1 MSREIVVVEDDPG
14 MRDALRKLLA
24 AAGLHAAAFA
34 SPEELLASGAAA
46 DAGCLIFDVRLP
58 QASGPELY
66 RRLKRMGI
74 HPPVIF
80 MTAFDDPAPRADAE
94 RLGAAGYLVKPF
106 GGRELVDAVVAALG
120 GSCRPATESGAIK

>member
-34 SPEELLASGAAA
+34 SPEELLASGSAA

-80 MTAFDDPAPRADAE
+80 MTAFDDPVLRADVE
-94 RLGAAGYLVKPF
+94 GLGASAYLVKPF
-106 GGRELVDAVVAALG
+106 GGRELVEAVHAALG
-120 GSCRPATESGAIK
+120 ATASPSQ